1 MIICNSCQIVSSSFS
16 LIPAGAAAL
25 AAASAAA
32 VAAADLDSSVSEIE
46 DHGGIEPEKPAITL
60 CKCLYKLHF
69 QLLLLFQRLLF
80 EDK

>member
-1 MIICNSCQIVSSSFS
+1 MFLAPLSLLAHS

-32 VAAADLDSSVSEIE
+32 AAAADLDSSVSEIE
-46 DHGGIEPEKPAITL
+46 EHHHCVEEKRAITL

-69 QLLLLFQRLLF
+69 QLLLLFQRY
-80 EDK
+80 K